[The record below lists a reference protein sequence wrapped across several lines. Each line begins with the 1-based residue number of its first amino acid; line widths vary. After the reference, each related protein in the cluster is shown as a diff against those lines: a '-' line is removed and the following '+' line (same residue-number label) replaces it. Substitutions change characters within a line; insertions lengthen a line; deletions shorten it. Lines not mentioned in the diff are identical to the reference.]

1 MSKLIV
7 PRRLAKKYQEVTKQ
21 ETPEKQTEPTESAL
35 SKMPEPTGWRVLIL
49 PYKGKGKTEGGVFI
63 PDQAVEREA
72 LATVCGYVLKIGP
85 LAFKDK
91 EKFGDTYNPWCKEK
105 DWVIFGRYAGS
116 RFKIDGG
123 EVRLLNDDEILATI
137 NNPEDILHTQENQM
151 AEAQKQEELPLEV
164 DNEEVEVDLQETKE
178 KEEVK
183 VEQVEDAKEPET
195 EEAKGLDGYSKKVR
209 ARIEEM
215 TYKIREAERR
225 EKAALEYAQG
235 LQKENQKLQERS
247 QTIDDSYIKEYDAR
261 VSSEEASLKTKL
273 AEAISAGDV
282 EAQVN
287 INKDLA
293 RLAVEAGE
301 LNKAKVTREQQAKLK
316 EQEPEAQ
323 QAPQAPKPVHPKAQ
337 AWAEK
342 NTWFGSDEP
351 MTLTAFSI
359 HNELIKQYGEQYA
372 LTDEYYTTID
382 QRIRDA
388 FPHKF
393 GENVTQSTSV
403 NTPVAPAT
411 RSTGV
416 KNPKKVTLTKSEVAI
431 AKKLGVSL
439 EQYARQKQNLAT
451 T

>member
-1 MSKLIV
+1 
-7 PRRLAKKYQEVTKQ
+7 
-21 ETPEKQTEPTESAL
+21 
-35 SKMPEPTGWRVLIL
+35 
-49 PYKGKGKTEGGVFI
+49 
-63 PDQAVEREA
+63 
-72 LATVCGYVLKIGP
+72 
-85 LAFKDK
+85 
-91 EKFGDTYNPWCKEK
+91 
-105 DWVIFGRYAGS
+105 
-116 RFKIDGG
+116 
-123 EVRLLNDDEILATI
+123 
-137 NNPEDILHTQENQM
+137 M

-164 DNEEVEVDLQETKE
+164 DNEEVEVDLQET

-225 EKAALEYAQG
+225 EKAALDYAQG
-235 LQKENQKLQERS
+235 LQKENKKLQERS

-261 VSSEEASLKTKL
+261 VSSEEATLKTKL

-301 LNKAKVTREQQAKLK
+301 LNKAKITREQQAKVK
-316 EQEPEAQ
+316 EEPEAQ
-323 QAPQAPKPVHPKAQ
+323 QVPQAPKPVHPKAQ

-372 LTDEYYTTID
+372 LTDEYYTVID
-382 QRIRDA
+382 QRIKEA

-393 GENVTQSTSV
+393 GENAPQTTSV

-411 RSTGV
+411 RSSGA

>member
-1 MSKLIV
+1 
-7 PRRLAKKYQEVTKQ
+7 
-21 ETPEKQTEPTESAL
+21 
-35 SKMPEPTGWRVLIL
+35 
-49 PYKGKGKTEGGVFI
+49 
-63 PDQAVEREA
+63 
-72 LATVCGYVLKIGP
+72 
-85 LAFKDK
+85 
-91 EKFGDTYNPWCKEK
+91 
-105 DWVIFGRYAGS
+105 
-116 RFKIDGG
+116 
-123 EVRLLNDDEILATI
+123 
-137 NNPEDILHTQENQM
+137 M

-164 DNEEVEVDLQETKE
+164 DNEEVEVDLQDNKE

-183 VEQVEDAKEPET
+183 VEQVEETKEPQT
-195 EEAKGLDGYSKKVR
+195 EEAKELDGYSKKVR

-225 EKAALEYAQG
+225 EKAAIEYAQG
-235 LQKENQKLQERS
+235 LQKENKALQERS
-247 QTIDDSYIKEYDAR
+247 KTIDDSYIKEYDAR
-261 VSSEEASLKTKL
+261 VSSEESTLKTKL

-301 LNKAKVTREQQAKLK
+301 LNKAKVTREEQAKLV
-316 EQEPEAQ
+316 EQQPEAQ
-323 QAPQAPKPVHPKAQ
+323 QGQQAPKPVHPKAQ

-372 LTDEYYTTID
+372 LTDEYYTVID
-382 QRIRDA
+382 QRIREA
-388 FPHKF
+388 FPQKF
-393 GENVTQSTSV
+393 SESATQTTSV

-411 RSTGV
+411 RSSGAR
-416 KNPKKVTLTKSEVAI
+416 NPKKVTLTKSEVAI
-431 AKKLGVSL
+431 AKKLGVTL

>member
-1 MSKLIV
+1 
-7 PRRLAKKYQEVTKQ
+7 
-21 ETPEKQTEPTESAL
+21 
-35 SKMPEPTGWRVLIL
+35 
-49 PYKGKGKTEGGVFI
+49 
-63 PDQAVEREA
+63 
-72 LATVCGYVLKIGP
+72 
-85 LAFKDK
+85 
-91 EKFGDTYNPWCKEK
+91 
-105 DWVIFGRYAGS
+105 
-116 RFKIDGG
+116 
-123 EVRLLNDDEILATI
+123 
-137 NNPEDILHTQENQM
+137 M

-164 DNEEVEVDLQETKE
+164 DNEEVEVDLQET

-225 EKAALEYAQG
+225 EKAALDYAQG
-235 LQKENQKLQERS
+235 LQKENQALQQRS
-247 QTIDDSYIKEYDAR
+247 KTIDDSYIKEYDAR
-261 VSSEEASLKTKL
+261 VSSEEATLKTKL

-282 EAQVN
+282 EGQVN

-301 LNKAKVTREQQAKLK
+301 LNKAKVTREEQAKIL
-316 EQEPEAQ
+316 EQQSQNQ
-323 QAPQAPKPVHPKAQ
+323 QVQQPPKQPHPKAQ

-342 NTWFGSDEP
+342 NKWFGADEP

-359 HNELIKQYGEQYA
+359 HNELVKQNGEQYA
-372 LTDEYYTTID
+372 LTDEYYTVID
-382 QRIRDA
+382 QRIREA

-393 GENVTQSTSV
+393 GENATQTTSV

-411 RSTGV
+411 RSSGAR
-416 KNPKKVTLTKSEVAI
+416 NPKKVTLTKSEVAI

>member
-1 MSKLIV
+1 
-7 PRRLAKKYQEVTKQ
+7 
-21 ETPEKQTEPTESAL
+21 
-35 SKMPEPTGWRVLIL
+35 
-49 PYKGKGKTEGGVFI
+49 
-63 PDQAVEREA
+63 
-72 LATVCGYVLKIGP
+72 
-85 LAFKDK
+85 
-91 EKFGDTYNPWCKEK
+91 
-105 DWVIFGRYAGS
+105 
-116 RFKIDGG
+116 
-123 EVRLLNDDEILATI
+123 
-137 NNPEDILHTQENQM
+137 M

-183 VEQVEDAKEPET
+183 VEQVEDTKEPET
-195 EEAKGLDGYSKKVR
+195 EETKGLDGYSKKVR

-235 LQKENQKLQERS
+235 LQKENQALQKRS

-261 VSSEEASLKTKL
+261 VTSEEATLKTKL

-301 LNKAKVTREQQAKLK
+301 LNKAKVTREEQAKVK
-316 EQEPEAQ
+316 EEKPEAQ
-323 QAPQAPKPVHPKAQ
+323 QVPQAPKPVHPKAQ

-372 LTDEYYTTID
+372 LTDEYYTVID
-382 QRIRDA
+382 QRIKEA

-393 GENVTQSTSV
+393 GENAPQTTSV

-411 RSTGV
+411 RSSAV

>member
-1 MSKLIV
+1 
-7 PRRLAKKYQEVTKQ
+7 
-21 ETPEKQTEPTESAL
+21 
-35 SKMPEPTGWRVLIL
+35 
-49 PYKGKGKTEGGVFI
+49 
-63 PDQAVEREA
+63 
-72 LATVCGYVLKIGP
+72 
-85 LAFKDK
+85 
-91 EKFGDTYNPWCKEK
+91 
-105 DWVIFGRYAGS
+105 
-116 RFKIDGG
+116 
-123 EVRLLNDDEILATI
+123 
-137 NNPEDILHTQENQM
+137 M

-178 KEEVK
+178 EVK
-183 VEQVEDAKEPET
+183 VEEVEDTKEPET

-225 EKAALEYAQG
+225 EKAAIEYAQG
-235 LQKENQKLQERS
+235 LQKENKQLQERS
-247 QTIDDSYIKEYDAR
+247 KTIDDSYLKEYDAR
-261 VSSEEASLKTKL
+261 VSSEEATLKTKL

-301 LNKAKVTREQQAKLK
+301 LNKAKVTREQQAKLV
-316 EQEPEAQ
+316 EQQPEAQ
-323 QAPQAPKPVHPKAQ
+323 QAPQQAPKPVHPKAQ

-342 NTWFGSDEP
+342 NTWFGSDDP

-359 HNELIKQYGEQYA
+359 HNDLIKQYGEQYA

-382 QRIRDA
+382 QKIREA

-393 GENVTQSTSV
+393 VENTPQNTFV

-411 RSTGV
+411 RSSGA

>member
-1 MSKLIV
+1 
-7 PRRLAKKYQEVTKQ
+7 
-21 ETPEKQTEPTESAL
+21 
-35 SKMPEPTGWRVLIL
+35 
-49 PYKGKGKTEGGVFI
+49 
-63 PDQAVEREA
+63 
-72 LATVCGYVLKIGP
+72 
-85 LAFKDK
+85 
-91 EKFGDTYNPWCKEK
+91 
-105 DWVIFGRYAGS
+105 
-116 RFKIDGG
+116 
-123 EVRLLNDDEILATI
+123 
-137 NNPEDILHTQENQM
+137 M

-164 DNEEVEVDLQETKE
+164 DNEEVEVDLQDNKE

-183 VEQVEDAKEPET
+183 VEQVEEAKEPQT
-195 EEAKGLDGYSKKVR
+195 EEAKELDGYSKKVR

-225 EKAALEYAQG
+225 EKAAIEYAQG
-235 LQKENQKLQERS
+235 LQKENKALQERS
-247 QTIDDSYIKEYDAR
+247 KTIDDSYIKEYDAR
-261 VSSEEASLKTKL
+261 VSSEEATLKTKL

-301 LNKAKVTREQQAKLK
+301 LNKAKVTREEQAKLV
-316 EQEPEAQ
+316 EQQPEAQ
-323 QAPQAPKPVHPKAQ
+323 QVQQAPKPVHPKAQ

-359 HNELIKQYGEQYA
+359 HNELIKQNGEQYA
-372 LTDEYYTTID
+372 LTDEYYTVID
-382 QRIRDA
+382 QRIREA
-388 FPHKF
+388 FPQKF
-393 GENVTQSTSV
+393 SESVTQTTSV

-411 RSTGV
+411 RSSGAR
-416 KNPKKVTLTKSEVAI
+416 NPKKVTLTKSEVAI

>member
-1 MSKLIV
+1 
-7 PRRLAKKYQEVTKQ
+7 
-21 ETPEKQTEPTESAL
+21 
-35 SKMPEPTGWRVLIL
+35 
-49 PYKGKGKTEGGVFI
+49 
-63 PDQAVEREA
+63 
-72 LATVCGYVLKIGP
+72 
-85 LAFKDK
+85 
-91 EKFGDTYNPWCKEK
+91 
-105 DWVIFGRYAGS
+105 
-116 RFKIDGG
+116 
-123 EVRLLNDDEILATI
+123 
-137 NNPEDILHTQENQM
+137 M

-164 DNEEVEVDLQETKE
+164 DNEEVEVDLQDNKE

-183 VEQVEDAKEPET
+183 VEQVEEAKEPQT
-195 EEAKGLDGYSKKVR
+195 EEAKELDGYSKKVR

-225 EKAALEYAQG
+225 EKAAIEYAQG
-235 LQKENQKLQERS
+235 LQKENKALQERS
-247 QTIDDSYIKEYDAR
+247 KTIDDSYIKEYDAR
-261 VSSEEASLKTKL
+261 VSSEEATLKTKL

-301 LNKAKVTREQQAKLK
+301 LNKAKVTREEQAKLV
-316 EQEPEAQ
+316 EQQPEAQ
-323 QAPQAPKPVHPKAQ
+323 QVQQAPKPVHPKAQ

-372 LTDEYYTTID
+372 LTDEYYTVID
-382 QRIRDA
+382 QRIREA
-388 FPHKF
+388 FPQKF
-393 GENVTQSTSV
+393 SESVTQTTSV

-411 RSTGV
+411 RSSGAR
-416 KNPKKVTLTKSEVAI
+416 NPKKVTLTKSEVAI

>member
-1 MSKLIV
+1 
-7 PRRLAKKYQEVTKQ
+7 
-21 ETPEKQTEPTESAL
+21 
-35 SKMPEPTGWRVLIL
+35 
-49 PYKGKGKTEGGVFI
+49 
-63 PDQAVEREA
+63 
-72 LATVCGYVLKIGP
+72 
-85 LAFKDK
+85 
-91 EKFGDTYNPWCKEK
+91 
-105 DWVIFGRYAGS
+105 
-116 RFKIDGG
+116 
-123 EVRLLNDDEILATI
+123 
-137 NNPEDILHTQENQM
+137 M

-164 DNEEVEVDLQETKE
+164 DNEEVEVDLQET

-225 EKAALEYAQG
+225 EKAALDYAQG
-235 LQKENQKLQERS
+235 LQKENQALQQRS
-247 QTIDDSYIKEYDAR
+247 KTIDDSYIKEYDAR
-261 VSSEEASLKTKL
+261 VSSEEATLKTKL

-282 EAQVN
+282 EGQVN

-301 LNKAKVTREQQAKLK
+301 LNKAKVTREEQAKIL
-316 EQEPEAQ
+316 EQQPQNQ
-323 QAPQAPKPVHPKAQ
+323 QVQQPPKQPHPKAQ
-337 AWAEK
+337 VWAEK
-342 NTWFGSDEP
+342 NKWFGADEP

-359 HNELIKQYGEQYA
+359 HNELVKQNGEQYA
-372 LTDEYYTTID
+372 LTDEYYTVID
-382 QRIRDA
+382 QRIREA

-393 GENVTQSTSV
+393 GENATQTTSV

-411 RSTGV
+411 RSSGAR
-416 KNPKKVTLTKSEVAI
+416 NSKKVTLTKSEVAI

>member
-1 MSKLIV
+1 
-7 PRRLAKKYQEVTKQ
+7 
-21 ETPEKQTEPTESAL
+21 
-35 SKMPEPTGWRVLIL
+35 
-49 PYKGKGKTEGGVFI
+49 
-63 PDQAVEREA
+63 
-72 LATVCGYVLKIGP
+72 
-85 LAFKDK
+85 
-91 EKFGDTYNPWCKEK
+91 
-105 DWVIFGRYAGS
+105 
-116 RFKIDGG
+116 
-123 EVRLLNDDEILATI
+123 
-137 NNPEDILHTQENQM
+137 M

-235 LQKENQKLQERS
+235 LQKENKKLQERS
-247 QTIDDSYIKEYDAR
+247 QTIDDSYIKEYDSR
-261 VSSEEASLKTKL
+261 VANEETSLKQKL
-273 AEAISAGDV
+273 AEAINNGDV
-282 EAQVN
+282 NAQVE

-301 LNKAKVTREQQAKLK
+301 LNKAKITREQQAKLK

-359 HNELIKQYGEQYA
+359 HNELIKEYGEQYA

-382 QRIRDA
+382 QRIREA
-388 FPHKF
+388 FPQKF
-393 GENVTQSTSV
+393 GENVTQSASV

-411 RSTGV
+411 RSSGV

>member
-21 ETPEKQTEPTESAL
+21 ENPEKQTELSESAL
-35 SKMPEPTGWRVLIL
+35 GKMPEPTGWRVLIL

-91 EKFGDTYNPWCKEK
+91 EKFGETYNPWCKEK

-116 RFKIDGG
+116 RFRIDGG

-137 NNPEDILHTQENQM
+137 NNPEDILHTQESKM

-178 KEEVK
+178 EVK
-183 VEQVEDAKEPET
+183 VEQVEDAKEAEVEDKG
-195 EEAKGLDGYSKKVR
+195 EEGLDGYSKKVR
-209 ARIEEM
+209 KRIEEM

-225 EKAALEYAQG
+225 EKAAIEYAQG
-235 LQKENQKLQERS
+235 LQKENKALAERS
-247 QTIDDSYIKEYDAR
+247 KTIDDSYIKEYDAR
-261 VSSEEASLKTKL
+261 VTSEEATLKTKL

-293 RLAVEAGE
+293 RLAVEAE
-301 LNKAKVTREQQAKLK
+301 RLSTAKIDRETQLKEAEAKAK
-316 EQEPEAQ
+316 EPQQ
-323 QAPQAPKPVHPKAQ
+323 QAPKQVNPKAQ
-337 AWAEK
+337 AWAQR
-342 NTWFGSDEP
+342 NTWFGSDDP

-359 HNELIKQYGEQYA
+359 HNDLIRTNGEQYA

-382 QRIRDA
+382 QKIREA

-393 GENVTQSTSV
+393 EGEKPQTTSV

-411 RSTGV
+411 RSSGA
-416 KNPKKVTLTKSEVAI
+416 KSPKKVTLSKSEVAI

-439 EQYARQKQNLAT
+439 EQYAKQKQNLAT

>member
-1 MSKLIV
+1 
-7 PRRLAKKYQEVTKQ
+7 
-21 ETPEKQTEPTESAL
+21 
-35 SKMPEPTGWRVLIL
+35 
-49 PYKGKGKTEGGVFI
+49 
-63 PDQAVEREA
+63 
-72 LATVCGYVLKIGP
+72 
-85 LAFKDK
+85 
-91 EKFGDTYNPWCKEK
+91 
-105 DWVIFGRYAGS
+105 
-116 RFKIDGG
+116 
-123 EVRLLNDDEILATI
+123 
-137 NNPEDILHTQENQM
+137 M

-164 DNEEVEVDLQETKE
+164 DNEEVEVDLQDNKE

-183 VEQVEDAKEPET
+183 VEQVEEAKEPQT
-195 EEAKGLDGYSKKVR
+195 EEAKELDGYSKKVR

-225 EKAALEYAQG
+225 EKAAIEYAQG
-235 LQKENQKLQERS
+235 LQKENKALQERS
-247 QTIDDSYIKEYDAR
+247 KTIDDSYIKEYDAR
-261 VSSEEASLKTKL
+261 VSSEESTLKTKL

-301 LNKAKVTREQQAKLK
+301 LNKAKVTREEQAKLV
-316 EQEPEAQ
+316 EQQPEAQ
-323 QAPQAPKPVHPKAQ
+323 QGQQAPKPVHPKAQ

-372 LTDEYYTTID
+372 LTDEYYTVID
-382 QRIRDA
+382 QRIREA
-388 FPHKF
+388 FPQKF
-393 GENVTQSTSV
+393 SESATQTTSV

-411 RSTGV
+411 RSSGAR
-416 KNPKKVTLTKSEVAI
+416 NPKKVTLTKSEVAI
-431 AKKLGVSL
+431 AKKLGVTL

>member
-1 MSKLIV
+1 
-7 PRRLAKKYQEVTKQ
+7 
-21 ETPEKQTEPTESAL
+21 
-35 SKMPEPTGWRVLIL
+35 
-49 PYKGKGKTEGGVFI
+49 
-63 PDQAVEREA
+63 
-72 LATVCGYVLKIGP
+72 
-85 LAFKDK
+85 
-91 EKFGDTYNPWCKEK
+91 
-105 DWVIFGRYAGS
+105 
-116 RFKIDGG
+116 
-123 EVRLLNDDEILATI
+123 
-137 NNPEDILHTQENQM
+137 M

-164 DNEEVEVDLQETKE
+164 DNEEVEVDLQDNKE

-183 VEQVEDAKEPET
+183 VEQVEETKEPQT
-195 EEAKGLDGYSKKVR
+195 EEAKELDGYSKKVR

-225 EKAALEYAQG
+225 EKAAIEYAQG
-235 LQKENQKLQERS
+235 LQKENKALQERS
-247 QTIDDSYIKEYDAR
+247 KTIDDSYIKEYDAR
-261 VSSEEASLKTKL
+261 VSSEESTLKTKL

-301 LNKAKVTREQQAKLK
+301 LNKAKVTREEQAKLV
-316 EQEPEAQ
+316 EQQPEAQ
-323 QAPQAPKPVHPKAQ
+323 QGQQAPKPVHPKAQ

-372 LTDEYYTTID
+372 LTDEYYTVID
-382 QRIRDA
+382 QRIREA
-388 FPHKF
+388 FPQKF
-393 GENVTQSTSV
+393 SESATQTTSV

-411 RSTGV
+411 RSSGAR
-416 KNPKKVTLTKSEVAI
+416 NPKKVTLTKSEVAI

>member
-1 MSKLIV
+1 
-7 PRRLAKKYQEVTKQ
+7 
-21 ETPEKQTEPTESAL
+21 
-35 SKMPEPTGWRVLIL
+35 
-49 PYKGKGKTEGGVFI
+49 
-63 PDQAVEREA
+63 
-72 LATVCGYVLKIGP
+72 
-85 LAFKDK
+85 
-91 EKFGDTYNPWCKEK
+91 
-105 DWVIFGRYAGS
+105 
-116 RFKIDGG
+116 
-123 EVRLLNDDEILATI
+123 
-137 NNPEDILHTQENQM
+137 M

-164 DNEEVEVDLQETKE
+164 ENEEVEVDLQETKE

-195 EEAKGLDGYSKKVR
+195 EETKGLDGYSKKVR

-225 EKAALEYAQG
+225 EKAAIEYAQG
-235 LQKENQKLQERS
+235 LQKENKQLQERS
-247 QTIDDSYIKEYDAR
+247 KTIDDSYIKEYDAR
-261 VSSEEASLKTKL
+261 VSSEESTLKTKL

-301 LNKAKVTREQQAKLK
+301 LNKAKVTREEQAKLV
-316 EQEPEAQ
+316 EQQPQ
-323 QAPQAPKPVHPKAQ
+323 QGQQVPKPVHPKAQ

-372 LTDEYYTTID
+372 LTDEYYTVID
-382 QRIRDA
+382 QRIRES

-393 GENVTQSTSV
+393 EETAPQTTSV
-403 NTPVAPAT
+403 STPVAPAT
-411 RSTGV
+411 RSSGA

-431 AKKLGVSL
+431 AKKLGVTL

>member
-1 MSKLIV
+1 
-7 PRRLAKKYQEVTKQ
+7 
-21 ETPEKQTEPTESAL
+21 
-35 SKMPEPTGWRVLIL
+35 
-49 PYKGKGKTEGGVFI
+49 
-63 PDQAVEREA
+63 
-72 LATVCGYVLKIGP
+72 
-85 LAFKDK
+85 
-91 EKFGDTYNPWCKEK
+91 
-105 DWVIFGRYAGS
+105 
-116 RFKIDGG
+116 
-123 EVRLLNDDEILATI
+123 
-137 NNPEDILHTQENQM
+137 M

-178 KEEVK
+178 EVK

-195 EEAKGLDGYSKKVR
+195 EETKGLDGYSKKVR

-225 EKAALEYAQG
+225 EKAAIEYAQG
-235 LQKENQKLQERS
+235 LQKENKQLQERS
-247 QTIDDSYIKEYDAR
+247 KTIDDSYIKEYDAR
-261 VSSEEASLKTKL
+261 VSSEESTLKTKL

-301 LNKAKVTREQQAKLK
+301 LNKAKVTREEQAKLV
-316 EQEPEAQ
+316 EQ
-323 QAPQAPKPVHPKAQ
+323 QAEPQQTQQAPKPVHPKAQ

-372 LTDEYYTTID
+372 LTDEYYTVID
-382 QRIRDA
+382 QRMRDA
-388 FPHKF
+388 FPQKF
-393 GENVTQSTSV
+393 SENVTQTTSV

-411 RSTGV
+411 RSSGV

>member
-1 MSKLIV
+1 
-7 PRRLAKKYQEVTKQ
+7 
-21 ETPEKQTEPTESAL
+21 
-35 SKMPEPTGWRVLIL
+35 
-49 PYKGKGKTEGGVFI
+49 
-63 PDQAVEREA
+63 
-72 LATVCGYVLKIGP
+72 
-85 LAFKDK
+85 
-91 EKFGDTYNPWCKEK
+91 
-105 DWVIFGRYAGS
+105 
-116 RFKIDGG
+116 
-123 EVRLLNDDEILATI
+123 
-137 NNPEDILHTQENQM
+137 M

-178 KEEVK
+178 EVK
-183 VEQVEDAKEPET
+183 VEQVEDAKEAEVEDKS
-195 EEAKGLDGYSKKVR
+195 EEGLDGYSKKVR
-209 ARIEEM
+209 KRIEEM

-225 EKAALEYAQG
+225 EKAAIEYAQG
-235 LQKENQKLQERS
+235 LQKENKQLQERS
-247 QTIDDSYIKEYDAR
+247 KTIDDSYIKEYDAR
-261 VSSEEASLKTKL
+261 VSSEEATLKTKL

-282 EAQVN
+282 EAQVET
-287 INKDLA
+287 NKELA

-301 LNKAKVTREQQAKLK
+301 LNKAKVTREEQAKLV
-316 EQEPEAQ
+316 EQQPQ
-323 QAPQAPKPVHPKAQ
+323 QVQQAPKPVHPKAQ

-372 LTDEYYTTID
+372 LTDEYYTVID
-382 QRIRDA
+382 QRIRES

-393 GENVTQSTSV
+393 EETAPQTTSV

-411 RSTGV
+411 RSSGA

>member
-1 MSKLIV
+1 
-7 PRRLAKKYQEVTKQ
+7 
-21 ETPEKQTEPTESAL
+21 
-35 SKMPEPTGWRVLIL
+35 
-49 PYKGKGKTEGGVFI
+49 
-63 PDQAVEREA
+63 
-72 LATVCGYVLKIGP
+72 
-85 LAFKDK
+85 
-91 EKFGDTYNPWCKEK
+91 
-105 DWVIFGRYAGS
+105 
-116 RFKIDGG
+116 
-123 EVRLLNDDEILATI
+123 
-137 NNPEDILHTQENQM
+137 
-151 AEAQKQEELPLEV
+151 
-164 DNEEVEVDLQETKE
+164 
-178 KEEVK
+178 
-183 VEQVEDAKEPET
+183 
-195 EEAKGLDGYSKKVR
+195 
-209 ARIEEM
+209 M

-225 EKAALEYAQG
+225 EKAAIEYAQG
-235 LQKENQKLQERS
+235 LQKENKKLQERS

-261 VSSEEASLKTKL
+261 VSSEEATLKTKL

-301 LNKAKVTREQQAKLK
+301 LNKAKVTREQQAKVK
-316 EQEPEAQ
+316 EEQPEAQ
-323 QAPQAPKPVHPKAQ
+323 QSPQAPKPVHPKAQ

-342 NTWFGSDEP
+342 NTWFGSDDP

-359 HNELIKQYGEQYA
+359 HNDLIKQYGEQYA

-382 QRIRDA
+382 QKIREA

-393 GENVTQSTSV
+393 GENAPQTTSV

-411 RSTGV
+411 RSSGV

>member
-1 MSKLIV
+1 
-7 PRRLAKKYQEVTKQ
+7 
-21 ETPEKQTEPTESAL
+21 
-35 SKMPEPTGWRVLIL
+35 
-49 PYKGKGKTEGGVFI
+49 
-63 PDQAVEREA
+63 
-72 LATVCGYVLKIGP
+72 
-85 LAFKDK
+85 
-91 EKFGDTYNPWCKEK
+91 
-105 DWVIFGRYAGS
+105 
-116 RFKIDGG
+116 
-123 EVRLLNDDEILATI
+123 
-137 NNPEDILHTQENQM
+137 M

-164 DNEEVEVDLQETKE
+164 DNEEVEVDLQET

-225 EKAALEYAQG
+225 EKAALDYAQG
-235 LQKENQKLQERS
+235 LQKENQALQQRS
-247 QTIDDSYIKEYDAR
+247 KTIDDSYIKEYDAR
-261 VSSEEASLKTKL
+261 VSSEEATLKTKL

-282 EAQVN
+282 EGQVN

-301 LNKAKVTREQQAKLK
+301 LNKAKVTREEQAKIL
-316 EQEPEAQ
+316 EQQPQNQ
-323 QAPQAPKPVHPKAQ
+323 QVQQPPKQPHPKAQ

-342 NTWFGSDEP
+342 NKWFGADEP

-359 HNELIKQYGEQYA
+359 HNELVKQNGEQYA
-372 LTDEYYTTID
+372 LTDEYYTVID
-382 QRIRDA
+382 QRIREA

-393 GENVTQSTSV
+393 GENATQTTSV

-411 RSTGV
+411 RSSGAR
-416 KNPKKVTLTKSEVAI
+416 NPKKVTLTKSEVAI